1 MVKKDKR
8 IRDTAGDRALYIA
21 VGAIFLLFVLLV
33 LYPIVFVISA
43 SFSSGSALNA
53 GRVVLWPVEPGLQGY
68 KAVFSHRM
76 VLLGYRNT
84 IFYTVAGTAIN
95 VAITLLAAYPL
106 SRPDFRARRPLMTLC
121 TITMFFGGGLVP
133 NYLLMVQ
140 LKIINTAW
148 SLLLPGALSVYNM
161 ILVRTFMM
169 SSIPRELLE
178 ASQIDGCSDARYFWS
193 VVLPLSKAIVA
204 VITLYYAVGHWNAYF
219 NAMLYLNDRDM
230 YPLQLVLREILISSR
245 MDLSVITDPE
255 LLATMVGLENLL
267 KYSLIVVSSLPIIAL
282 YPFVQKYFI
291 KGVMIGSLKG

>member
-21 VGAIFLLFVLLV
+21 VGASFLLFVLLV

-219 NAMLYLNDRDM
+219 NAMLYLSDRDM

-245 MDLSVITDPE
+245 MDLSEITDPE

>member
-95 VAITLLAAYPL
+95 VVITLLAAYPL

-219 NAMLYLNDRDM
+219 NAMLYLSDRDM

-245 MDLSVITDPE
+245 MDLSEISDPE

>member
-95 VAITLLAAYPL
+95 VVITLLAAYPL

-140 LKIINTAW
+140 LEIINTAW

-219 NAMLYLNDRDM
+219 NAMLYLSDRDM

-245 MDLSVITDPE
+245 MDLSEITDPE

>member
-219 NAMLYLNDRDM
+219 NAMLYLSDRDM

-245 MDLSVITDPE
+245 MDLSEISDPE

>member
-204 VITLYYAVGHWNAYF
+204 VITLYYAVGHWNAY
-219 NAMLYLNDRDM
+219 LT
-230 YPLQLVLREILISSR
+230 PCSI
-245 MDLSVITDPE
+245 
-255 LLATMVGLENLL
+255 
-267 KYSLIVVSSLPIIAL
+267 
-282 YPFVQKYFI
+282 
-291 KGVMIGSLKG
+291 

>member
-140 LKIINTAW
+140 LEIINTAW

-219 NAMLYLNDRDM
+219 NAMLYLSDRDM

-245 MDLSVITDPE
+245 MDLSEITDPE

>member
-140 LKIINTAW
+140 LRLINTAW

-219 NAMLYLNDRDM
+219 NAMLYLSDRDM

-245 MDLSVITDPE
+245 MDLSEITDPE

>member
-95 VAITLLAAYPL
+95 VVIT
-106 SRPDFRARRPLMTLC
+106 
-121 TITMFFGGGLVP
+121 
-133 NYLLMVQ
+133 
-140 LKIINTAW
+140 
-148 SLLLPGALSVYNM
+148 PGAEIRPRKRVSRQQRNNHVDR
-161 ILVRTFMM
+161 RTGH
-169 SSIPRELLE
+169 RVKN
-178 ASQIDGCSDARYFWS
+178 C
-193 VVLPLSKAIVA
+193 VA
-204 VITLYYAVGHWNAYF
+204 VAQQYHAVRKHRF
-219 NAMLYLNDRDM
+219 VS
-230 YPLQLVLREILISSR
+230 LQSR
-245 MDLSVITDPE
+245 FHRPKHHAPCIERRTR
-255 LLATMVGLENLL
+255 GKRRRNH
-267 KYSLIVVSSLPIIAL
+267 KHNGI
-282 YPFVQKYFI
+282 
-291 KGVMIGSLKG
+291 

>member
-106 SRPDFRARRPLMTLC
+106 SRPDFRARQPLMTLC

-219 NAMLYLNDRDM
+219 NAMLYLSDRDM

-245 MDLSVITDPE
+245 MDLSEISDPE

>member
-219 NAMLYLNDRDM
+219 NAMLYLSDRDR

-245 MDLSVITDPE
+245 MDLSEISDPE